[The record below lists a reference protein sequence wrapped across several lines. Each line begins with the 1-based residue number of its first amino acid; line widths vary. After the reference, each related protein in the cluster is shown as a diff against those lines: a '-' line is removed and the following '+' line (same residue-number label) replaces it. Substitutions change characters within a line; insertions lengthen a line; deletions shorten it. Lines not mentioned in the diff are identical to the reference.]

1 MDTALK
7 SILITAIEP
16 VYIRGIMFSEGIFAG
31 QTTPDVLTWL
41 YQTYGHITPRKL
53 DINKNCIKTPFDP
66 DHPIHVFF
74 KQVTEVQGFASADG
88 N

>member
-16 VYIRGIMFSEGIFAG
+16 VYIRGIMFSEGIFFG

-41 YQTYGHITPRKL
+41 YQTYGHITMRKL
-53 DINKNCIKTPFDP
+53 DTNKNCIKTPFDP
-66 DHPIHVFF
+66 AQLIHVLF
-74 KQVTEVQGFASADG
+74 E
-88 N
+88 